1 MEFTIFK
8 RKNPSKLDLRS
19 MKDKIKTLELAL
31 QNEKRAR
38 EKSEELLLNRT
49 SELLETREALKAK
62 THEYNVFFENILDSF
77 IVMDT
82 MGNVI
87 KMNEAAVKLLGYDI
101 KEEAINV
108 VNLIYSKDFEYAMNS
123 FAKLIEEGSFSNYEA
138 RVFTKN
144 RDIKWVQINASL
156 IYNEEGKII
165 AAQGIVRDIT
175 AAKENANNF
184 EEQQEQLAAIVDNS
198 TLGIVLAQDR
208 KIIKTNNA
216 FQKLTQYTEE
226 ELIGTSVEA
235 LSYEDAHE
243 ESRKLYGRMVAN
255 EIDHYSLTERYKR
268 KDETTF
274 LSKTSV
280 TSVRDSE
287 RKIKYQLAFV
297 EDVSVKYKR
306 RLMLN
311 TLNSLTRSFIGKLN
325 IHDIAWEI
333 ANVTA
338 RDLEFED
345 CVVYLVNKEEN
356 VLEQIA
362 GYGAKV
368 DKNKEIIDKLYIPF
382 GKGIVGHVAQTGK
395 AELIHDT
402 SKDERYVVDDIR
414 RYSEISVPI
423 IIKGEV
429 VGVIDSENSAKNFFT
444 KEHLRLLKNVANLVS
459 IQLTNAV
466 NLERRIAAESENKE
480 LLENLKRS
488 NKELRDFAH
497 IVSHDLKSPLRS
509 INALISWFQE
519 DYEHVLDEGANDTF
533 DKLNNKLEQMDA
545 LIDGILRYS
554 SVNDRNII
562 TTQKISVREVL
573 EEIGTILYIP
583 EHIKFTFPDK
593 MPMINADKTRIKQLF
608 QNLISNAVNYI
619 DKEEGKIEVKFTELK
634 HYWKFSISDNG
645 VGIAKAY
652 HDKIFKIFQTLDK
665 KGKSTG
671 IGLSIVKKIIEL
683 YKGTITLE
691 SEEGKGTTFFF
702 KLKK

>member
-1 MEFTIFK
+1 
-8 RKNPSKLDLRS
+8 
-19 MKDKIKTLELAL
+19 MKDTIQALELAL

-38 EKSEELLLNRT
+38 EKAEELLLHRT
-49 SELLETREALKAK
+49 SELLETREALKSK
-62 THEYNVFFENILDSF
+62 TREYDMFFDNILDAFVVINPS
-77 IVMDT
+77 T
-82 MGNVI
+82 GNVI
-87 KMNEAAVKLLGYDI
+87 KMNDAAVKLFGYDI
-101 KEEAINV
+101 KKEPFNL
-108 VNLIYSKDFEYAMNS
+108 VNIIYSKDFAYAMNS
-123 FAKLIEEGSFSNYEA
+123 FAQLIQDGTFPNYEA
-138 RVFTKN
+138 RVYTK
-144 RDIKWVQINASL
+144 DKQIKWVQVNSSL
-156 IYNEEGKII
+156 IYNEEGQII

-175 AAKENANNF
+175 EAKENAVIF

-216 FQKLTQYTEE
+216 FQKLIKYSEE
-226 ELIGTSVEA
+226 ELLGTSVEA
-235 LSYEDAHE
+235 LSFEDGHE
-243 ESRKLYGRMVAN
+243 ESRSFYKRMVN
-255 EIDHYSLTERYKR
+255 KEIDHYSLKERYKR
-268 KDETTF
+268 KDGTAF

-280 TSVRDSE
+280 TGVRDSAGN
-287 RKIKYQLAFV
+287 IKYQLAFV
-297 EDVSVKYKR
+297 EDISAKHKR
-306 RLMLN
+306 RLMLD
-311 TLNSLTRSFIGKLN
+311 TLNNLTRSFIGKLT

-333 ANVTA
+333 ANVIA
-338 RDLEFED
+338 HDLEFED

-356 VLEQIA
+356 LLEQIA

-368 DKNKEIIDKLYIPF
+368 DENKEIIDKIYIPF
-382 GKGIVGHVAQTGK
+382 GKGIVGDVAQTGK

-402 SKDERYVVDDIR
+402 TKDERYVVDDKR

-423 IIKGEV
+423 IVRGEV
-429 VGVIDSENSAKNFFT
+429 VGVIDSEHSSKNFFT
-444 KEHLRLLKNVANLVS
+444 REHLRLFKNVANLVS
-459 IQLTNAV
+459 IQLTNAE

-519 DYEHVLDEGANDTF
+519 DYEAVLDEEANETF

-554 SVNDRNII
+554 SVSDKKL
-562 TTQKISVREVL
+562 TTQEVNVKEIL
-573 EEIGTILYIP
+573 EEIQNILYIP
-583 EHIKFTFPDK
+583 EHIQFIYPDNL
-593 MPMINADKTRIKQLF
+593 PTINADKTRIKQLF
-608 QNLISNAVNYI
+608 QNLISNAINYI
-619 DKEEGKIEVKFTELK
+619 DKPEGRIEVKFTELK
-634 HYWKFSISDNG
+634 TFWKFSISDNG
-645 VGIAKAY
+645 VGIAEAY

-683 YKGTITLE
+683 YKGTISLE
-691 SEEGKGTTFFF
+691 STEGKGTTFFF

>member
-1 MEFTIFK
+1 
-8 RKNPSKLDLRS
+8 
-19 MKDKIKTLELAL
+19 MKEKIQALELAL

-38 EKSEELLLNRT
+38 EKAEELLLRRT
-49 SELLETREALKAK
+49 SELLEIREALSSK

-87 KMNEAAVKLLGYDI
+87 KMNDAAVKLLGYDI

-123 FAKLIEEGSFSNYEA
+123 FATLIEEGSFSNYEA
-138 RVFTKN
+138 RIFTKN
-144 RDIKWVQINASL
+144 REIKWVQINASL
-156 IYNEEGKII
+156 IYNEEGEII

-175 AAKENANNF
+175 ESKETAVDF

-216 FQKLTQYTEE
+216 FQKLIQYSEQ
-226 ELIGTSVEA
+226 ELLGTPVEA

-243 ESRKLYGRMVAN
+243 ESRSLYNRMVSK
-255 EIDHYSLTERYKR
+255 EIDHYSLTEKYKR
-268 KDETTF
+268 KDGTSF

-280 TSVRDSE
+280 TGVRDSE
-287 RKIKYQLAFV
+287 GKIKYQLAFV
-297 EDVSVKYKR
+297 EDVSVKHKR

-356 VLEQIA
+356 ILEQIA

-368 DKNKEIIDKLYIPF
+368 DENKEIIDKLYIPF
-382 GKGIVGHVAQTGK
+382 GKGIVGNVAQTGK
-395 AELIHDT
+395 AALVHDT
-402 SKDERYVVDDIR
+402 SKDERYVVDDMR

-423 IIKGEV
+423 TIKGEV
-429 VGVIDSENSAKNFFT
+429 VGVIDSEHSSKNFFT

-519 DYEHVLDEGANDTF
+519 DYEHVLDEEANDTF

-554 SVNDRNII
+554 SVNDKNIL
-562 TTQKISVREVL
+562 TVQEVSIKEIL
-573 EEIGTILYIP
+573 EEIRTILYIP
-583 EHIKFTFPDK
+583 EHIEFIFPEDL
-593 MPMINADKTRIKQLF
+593 PVIAADKTRIKQLF
-608 QNLISNAVNYI
+608 QNLISNAIVHI
-619 DKEEGKIEVKFTELK
+619 DKEKGRVEVQYTELK
-634 HYWKFSISDNG
+634 NYWKFSVSDNG
-645 VGIAKAY
+645 IGIAEAY
-652 HDKIFKIFQTLDK
+652 HDKIFKIFQTLDN

-683 YKGTITLE
+683 YKGTISLE

>member
-1 MEFTIFK
+1 
-8 RKNPSKLDLRS
+8 
-19 MKDKIKTLELAL
+19 MKDKIQALELAL

-38 EKSEELLLNRT
+38 EKAEELLLSRT
-49 SELLETREALKAK
+49 SELLETQEALKSK
-62 THEYNVFFENILDSF
+62 THEYNAFFENILDSF

-82 MGNVI
+82 KGNVI
-87 KMNEAAVKLLGYDI
+87 KMNDAAVKLIGYDI
-101 KEEAINV
+101 KEEPINV

-123 FAKLIEEGSFSNYEA
+123 FAALIEKGSFTNYEA
-138 RVFTKN
+138 RIFTKN
-144 RDIKWVQINASL
+144 KEVKWVQINASL
-156 IYNEEGKII
+156 IYNEEGKIT
-165 AAQGIVRDIT
+165 AAQGVVRDIT
-175 AAKENANNF
+175 ISKENAVNF

-216 FQKLTQYTEE
+216 FQKLIQYTDK
-226 ELIGTSVEA
+226 ELLGTPVDA

-243 ESRKLYGRMVAN
+243 KSRSLYSRMIAK
-255 EIDHYSLTERYKR
+255 EIDHYSLTEKYKR
-268 KDETTF
+268 KDGTSF

-280 TSVRDSE
+280 TGVRDGNG
-287 RKIKYQLAFV
+287 KMKYQLAFV
-297 EDVSVKYKR
+297 EDVSVKHKR

-311 TLNSLTRSFIGKLN
+311 TLNNLTRSFIGKLN

-356 VLEQIA
+356 ILEQIA

-368 DKNKEIIDKLYIPF
+368 DENKEIIDKLYIPF
-382 GKGIVGHVAQTGK
+382 GKGIVGNVAQTGK
-395 AELIHDT
+395 AALVHDT
-402 SKDERYVVDDIR
+402 TKDERYVVDDMR

-423 IIKGEV
+423 IIKGEI
-429 VGVIDSENSAKNFFT
+429 VGVIDSEHSTKNFFT

-497 IVSHDLKSPLRS
+497 VVSHDLKSPLRS

-519 DYEHVLDEGANDTF
+519 DYEHVLDEEANDTF

-554 SVNDRNII
+554 SVNDKNVL
-562 TTQKISVREVL
+562 TTQEVNIKEVL
-573 EEIGTILYIP
+573 EEIKTILYIP
-583 EHIKFTFPDK
+583 EHIKFTFPEEL
-593 MPMINADKTRIKQLF
+593 PIINADKTRIKQLF
-608 QNLISNAVNYI
+608 QNLISNAIVHI
-619 DKEEGKIEVKFTELK
+619 DKEEGIVEVQYTELK
-634 HYWKFSISDNG
+634 NYWKFSVSDNG

-652 HDKIFKIFQTLDK
+652 HDKIFKIFQTLDR

-683 YKGTITLE
+683 YKGTISLE

>member
-1 MEFTIFK
+1 M
-8 RKNPSKLDLRS
+8 
-19 MKDKIKTLELAL
+19 
-31 QNEKRAR
+31 
-38 EKSEELLLNRT
+38 LLNRT
-49 SELLETREALKAK
+49 SKLLETCEALKAK

-144 RDIKWVQINASL
+144 KEVKWVQINASL

-175 AAKENANNF
+175 VSKENARDF

-216 FQKLTQYTEE
+216 FQELTQYAEE
-226 ELIGTSVEA
+226 ELIGVSVET

-243 ESRKLYGRMVAN
+243 ESRNLYNLMVAN

-280 TSVRDSE
+280 SSVRDSKG
-287 RKIKYQLAFV
+287 KIKYQLAFV
-297 EDVSVKYKR
+297 EDVSVKHKR

-368 DKNKEIIDKLYIPF
+368 DENKEIIDKLYIPF

-402 SKDERYVVDDIR
+402 SKDERYVVDDKR

-423 IIKGEV
+423 TINGEV
-429 VGVIDSENSAKNFFT
+429 VGVIDSENSAKNFFN

-519 DYEHVLDEGANDTF
+519 DYEHVLDEDANDTF
-533 DKLNNKLEQMDA
+533 DKLNNKLEQMDS

-554 SVNDRNII
+554 SVNDRNIL
-562 TTQKISVREVL
+562 TTQKVSVREVL

-583 EHIKFTFPDK
+583 EHIKFIFPDE

-608 QNLISNAVNYI
+608 QNLISNAINYI

-652 HDKIFKIFQTLDK
+652 HDKIFKIFQTLDS

-702 KLKK
+702 KLRK

>member
-1 MEFTIFK
+1 
-8 RKNPSKLDLRS
+8 
-19 MKDKIKTLELAL
+19 MKDKIQALELAL
-31 QNEKRAR
+31 QNEKKAR
-38 EKSEELLLNRT
+38 EKAEELLLSRT
-49 SELLETREALKAK
+49 SELLEVREALQSKIREH
-62 THEYNVFFENILDSF
+62 TVFFENILDSY

-87 KMNEAAVKLLGYDI
+87 KMNEAAKKLCGYDI
-101 KEEAINV
+101 NIEELNV
-108 VNLIYSKDFEYAMNS
+108 VNIIYKADFEYAMNS
-123 FAKLIEEGSFSNYEA
+123 FAKLIEDGSFQNYEA
-138 RVFTKN
+138 RIYTKSKEV
-144 RDIKWVQINASL
+144 KWVQINSSL
-156 IYNEEGKII
+156 IYNEEGEII

-175 AAKENANNF
+175 TAKENAVDF
-184 EEQQEQLAAIVDNS
+184 EEQREQLGAIVDHS
-198 TLGIVLAQDR
+198 TFGIVLAQDR

-216 FQKLTQYTEE
+216 FQKLMQYKEE
-226 ELIGTSVEA
+226 ELLGIAIEE
-235 LSYEDAHE
+235 LSSEDVHE
-243 ESRKLYGRMVAN
+243 ESRKLYGQMVAGDIN
-255 EIDHYSLTERYKR
+255 HYSLKERYTR
-268 KDETTF
+268 KDGTTF
-274 LSKTSV
+274 MSKTSV
-280 TSVRDSE
+280 TGVRDSSGN
-287 RKIKYQLAFV
+287 IKYQLAFI
-297 EDVSVKYKR
+297 EDITVKYKR

-311 TLNSLTRSFIGKLN
+311 TLNSLTRSFIGKLT

-368 DKNKEIIDKLYIPF
+368 DENKEIIDKLYIPF
-382 GKGIVGHVAQTGK
+382 GKGIVGDVALTGK

-402 SKDERYVVDDIR
+402 SKDPRYVVDDKR
-414 RYSEISVPI
+414 RYSEITIPI
-423 IIKGEV
+423 IIEGKV

-444 KEHLRLLKNVANLVS
+444 REHLRLLKNVANLVS

-466 NLERRIAAESENKE
+466 NLERRIEAESQNKE

-488 NKELRDFAH
+488 NKELNDFAH

-519 DYEHVLDEGANDTF
+519 DYEEVLDEEANETF

-554 SVNDRNII
+554 SVNDKN
-562 TTQKISVREVL
+562 TLSQKEVSVSEVL
-573 EEIGTILYIP
+573 QEIQNILYIP
-583 EHIKFTFPDK
+583 EHIKFSYPDK
-593 MPMINADKTRIKQLF
+593 LPKINADKTRIKQLF
-608 QNLISNAVNYI
+608 QNLISNAINYI
-619 DKEEGKIEVKFTELK
+619 DKEEGKIEVTFKELK
-634 HYWKFSISDNG
+634 HYWKFSVSDNG
-645 VGIAKAY
+645 VGIAASY
-652 HDKIFKIFQTLDK
+652 HDKIFKIFETLDR

-683 YKGTITLE
+683 YKGEIYLE

-702 KLKK
+702 KLRK

>member
-1 MEFTIFK
+1 
-8 RKNPSKLDLRS
+8 
-19 MKDKIKTLELAL
+19 MKDKIQALELAL
-31 QNEKRAR
+31 QNEKKAR
-38 EKSEELLLNRT
+38 EKAEELLLSRT
-49 SELLETREALKAK
+49 SELLELSEALKAK
-62 THEYNVFFENILDSF
+62 ETEYKVFFENILDSY

-87 KMNEAAVKLLGYDI
+87 KMNEAAVKLFGYDI
-101 KEEAINV
+101 KNEDFNV
-108 VNLIYSKDFEYAMNS
+108 VNIIYRDDFEYAMNS
-123 FAKLIEEGSFSNYEA
+123 FAKLIEDGSFQNYEA
-138 RVFTKN
+138 RVYTKN
-144 RDIKWVQINASL
+144 KEVKWVQINASL
-156 IYNEEGKII
+156 IYNEEGVII

-175 AAKENANNF
+175 IAKENEFDF
-184 EEQQEQLAAIVDNS
+184 EEQREQLEAIVDNS
-198 TLGIVLAQDR
+198 TFGIVLAQDR

-216 FQKLTQYTEE
+216 FQKIMQYSEE
-226 ELIGTSVEA
+226 ELLGIPVED
-235 LSYEDAHE
+235 LSFEEAHQ
-243 ESRKLYGRMVAN
+243 ESRRLYNKMVEGDVN
-255 EIDHYSLTERYKR
+255 HYSLKERYR
-268 KDETTF
+268 KKDGTSF
-274 LSKTSV
+274 QSKTSV
-280 TSVRDSE
+280 TGVRDHTG
-287 RKIKYQLAFV
+287 KIKYQLAFI

-311 TLNSLTRSFIGKLN
+311 TLNNLTRSFIGKLT

-338 RDLEFED
+338 HDLEFED
-345 CVVYLVNKEEN
+345 CVVYLVNKKEN
-356 VLEQIA
+356 ILEQIA
-362 GYGAKV
+362 GYGATV
-368 DKNKEIIDKLYIPF
+368 DENKEIIDKLYIPF
-382 GKGIVGHVAQTGK
+382 GKGIVGDVAMTGK

-402 SKDERYVVDDIR
+402 TQDPRYVVDDKQR
-414 RYSEISVPI
+414 FSEITVPI
-423 IIKGEV
+423 IIEGEV

-466 NLERRIAAESENKE
+466 NLERRIEAESQNKE

-519 DYEHVLDEGANDTF
+519 DYEDVLDEDAIETF

-554 SVNDRNII
+554 SVNDKNII
-562 TTQKISVREVL
+562 TVQEVSVH
-573 EEIGTILYIP
+573 EILTEIQTILYIP
-583 EHIKFTFPDK
+583 EHIKFIFPENLPK
-593 MPMINADKTRIKQLF
+593 INADKTRIKQLF
-608 QNLISNAVNYI
+608 QNLISNAINYI
-619 DKEEGKIEVKFTELK
+619 DKEEGKVEVKFKELK

-645 VGIAKAY
+645 VGISEAY
-652 HDKIFKIFQTLDK
+652 HDKIFKIFQTLGK

-683 YKGTITLE
+683 YKGEIYLE

>member
-1 MEFTIFK
+1 
-8 RKNPSKLDLRS
+8 
-19 MKDKIKTLELAL
+19 MKDKIQALELAL

-38 EKSEELLLNRT
+38 EKAEELLLSRT
-49 SELLETREALKAK
+49 SELLETQEALKSK
-62 THEYNVFFENILDSF
+62 THEYNAFFENILDSF

-82 MGNVI
+82 KGNVI
-87 KMNEAAVKLLGYDI
+87 KMNDAAVKLIGYDI
-101 KEEAINV
+101 KEEPINV

-123 FAKLIEEGSFSNYEA
+123 FAALIEKGSFTNYEA
-138 RVFTKN
+138 RIFTKN
-144 RDIKWVQINASL
+144 KEVKWVQINASL
-156 IYNEEGKII
+156 IYNEEGKIT
-165 AAQGIVRDIT
+165 AAQGVVRDIT
-175 AAKENANNF
+175 ISKENAVNF

-216 FQKLTQYTEE
+216 FQKLIQYTDK
-226 ELIGTSVEA
+226 ELLGTPVDA

-243 ESRKLYGRMVAN
+243 KSRRLYSRMIAK
-255 EIDHYSLTERYKR
+255 EIDHYSLTEKYKR
-268 KDETTF
+268 KDGTSF

-280 TSVRDSE
+280 TGVRDGNG
-287 RKIKYQLAFV
+287 KMKYQLAFV
-297 EDVSVKYKR
+297 EDVSVKHKR

-311 TLNSLTRSFIGKLN
+311 TLNNLTRSFIGKLN

-356 VLEQIA
+356 ILEQIA

-368 DKNKEIIDKLYIPF
+368 DENKEIIDKLYIPF
-382 GKGIVGHVAQTGK
+382 GKGIVGNVAQTGK
-395 AELIHDT
+395 AALVHDT
-402 SKDERYVVDDIR
+402 TKDERYVVDDMR

-429 VGVIDSENSAKNFFT
+429 VGVIDSEHSTKNFFT

-519 DYEHVLDEGANDTF
+519 DYEHVLDEEANDTF

-554 SVNDRNII
+554 SVNDKNVL
-562 TTQKISVREVL
+562 TTQEVNIKEVL
-573 EEIGTILYIP
+573 EEIKTILYIP
-583 EHIKFTFPDK
+583 EHIKFTFPEEL
-593 MPMINADKTRIKQLF
+593 PIINADKTRIKQLF
-608 QNLISNAVNYI
+608 QNLISNAIVHI
-619 DKEEGKIEVKFTELK
+619 DKEEGIVEVQYTELK
-634 HYWKFSISDNG
+634 NYWKFSVSDNG

-652 HDKIFKIFQTLDK
+652 HDKIFKIFQTLDR

-683 YKGTITLE
+683 YKGTISLE

>member
-1 MEFTIFK
+1 M
-8 RKNPSKLDLRS
+8 KLQLRS
-19 MKDKIKTLELAL
+19 MKDTIQALELAL

-38 EKSEELLLNRT
+38 EKAEELLLHRT
-49 SELLETREALKAK
+49 SELLETREALKSK
-62 THEYNVFFENILDSF
+62 TREYDMFFDNILDAFVVINPS
-77 IVMDT
+77 T
-82 MGNVI
+82 GNVI
-87 KMNEAAVKLLGYDI
+87 KMNDAAVKLFGYDI
-101 KEEAINV
+101 KKEPFNL
-108 VNLIYSKDFEYAMNS
+108 VNIIYSKDFAYAMNS
-123 FAKLIEEGSFSNYEA
+123 FAQLIQDGTFPNYEA
-138 RVFTKN
+138 RVYTK
-144 RDIKWVQINASL
+144 DKQIKWVQVNSSL
-156 IYNEEGKII
+156 IYNEEGQII

-175 AAKENANNF
+175 EAKENAVIF

-216 FQKLTQYTEE
+216 FQKLIKYSEE
-226 ELIGTSVEA
+226 ELLGTSVEA
-235 LSYEDAHE
+235 LSFEDGHE
-243 ESRKLYGRMVAN
+243 ESRSFYKRMVN
-255 EIDHYSLTERYKR
+255 KEIDHYSLKERYKR
-268 KDETTF
+268 KDGTAF

-280 TSVRDSE
+280 TGVRDSAGN
-287 RKIKYQLAFV
+287 IKYQLAFV
-297 EDVSVKYKR
+297 EDISAKHKR
-306 RLMLN
+306 RLMLD
-311 TLNSLTRSFIGKLN
+311 TLNNLTRSFIGKLT

-333 ANVTA
+333 ANVIA
-338 RDLEFED
+338 HDLEFED

-356 VLEQIA
+356 LLEQIA

-368 DKNKEIIDKLYIPF
+368 DENKEIIDKIYIPF
-382 GKGIVGHVAQTGK
+382 GKGIVGDVAQTGK

-402 SKDERYVVDDIR
+402 TKDERYVVDDKR

-423 IIKGEV
+423 IVRGEV
-429 VGVIDSENSAKNFFT
+429 VGVIDSEHSSKNFFT
-444 KEHLRLLKNVANLVS
+444 REHLRLFKNVANLVS
-459 IQLTNAV
+459 IQLTNAE

-519 DYEHVLDEGANDTF
+519 DYEAVLDEEANETF

-554 SVNDRNII
+554 SVSDKKL
-562 TTQKISVREVL
+562 TTQEVNVKEIL
-573 EEIGTILYIP
+573 EEIQNILYIP
-583 EHIKFTFPDK
+583 EHIQFIYPDNL
-593 MPMINADKTRIKQLF
+593 PTINADKTRIKQLF
-608 QNLISNAVNYI
+608 QNLISNAINYI
-619 DKEEGKIEVKFTELK
+619 DKPEGRIEVKFTELK
-634 HYWKFSISDNG
+634 TFWKFSISDNG
-645 VGIAKAY
+645 VGIAEAY

-683 YKGTITLE
+683 YKGTISLE
-691 SEEGKGTTFFF
+691 STEGKGTTFFF

>member
-1 MEFTIFK
+1 MT
-8 RKNPSKLDLRS
+8 
-19 MKDKIKTLELAL
+19 DKIQTLELAL

-144 RDIKWVQINASL
+144 KEVKWVQINASL
-156 IYNEEGKII
+156 IYSEEGKII

-175 AAKENANNF
+175 TSKENASDF

-216 FQKLTQYTEE
+216 FKKLIKYTEE

-243 ESRKLYGRMVAN
+243 KSRSLYAKMVAK

-268 KDETTF
+268 KNGTTF

-287 RKIKYQLAFV
+287 GKIKYQLAFV
-297 EDVSVKYKR
+297 EDVSVKHKR

-356 VLEQIA
+356 MLEQIA

-368 DKNKEIIDKLYIPF
+368 DKNKEIIDKIYIPF

-402 SKDERYVVDDIR
+402 SKDERYVVDDMR
-414 RYSEISVPI
+414 RYSEISIPI

-488 NKELRDFAH
+488 NKELHDFAH

-509 INALISWFQE
+509 INALVSWFQE

-554 SVNDRNII
+554 SVNDRNIL
-562 TTQKISVREVL
+562 TTQKVNVREVL

-583 EHIKFTFPDK
+583 EHIKFIFPDE

-608 QNLISNAVNYI
+608 QNLISNAIAHI
-619 DKEEGKIEVKFTELK
+619 DKEEGRVEVKFAELK

-645 VGIAKAY
+645 IGIAETY
-652 HDKIFKIFQTLDK
+652 HDKIFKIFQTLDR

-683 YKGTITLE
+683 YKGTISLE